1 MEGQRE
7 GEREEKVKW
16 GVEKR
21 REQKRAFSAKRWA
34 EPDTKSSAS
43 PQPLTPRG
51 I

>member
-1 MEGQRE
+1 MEGQI
-7 GEREEKVKW
+7 ERGKSEM
-16 GVEKR
+16 GGGG

-43 PQPLTPRG
+43 PRALTPRG